1 MKIRLVND
9 LVLIKRTEGATK
21 VGMIELAPT
30 SVEELQEGTVI
41 AVGPG
46 KPYEIQVR
54 DGPDGT
60 LLRTERRHWERR
72 PMSVQVGDRV
82 VFSERGHQTIRIE
95 GNVFVT
101 LREDSICGIIE
112 PEPAPAQP
120 PADPVP
126 FADPIPDDTDVLD
139 DEDDDESNLTAGSK
153 LKREFERA

>member
-9 LVLIKRTEGATK
+9 LVLIRRTESATK
-21 VGMIELAPT
+21 VGSIELAPT

-46 KPYEIQVR
+46 KPTEVQVR

-72 PMSVQVGDRV
+72 PMSVAVGDRV
-82 VFSERGHQTIRIE
+82 VFSERGHQTVRIE

-101 LREDSICGIIE
+101 LREDSLVGIVEPE
-112 PEPAPAQP
+112 PEPAAP
-120 PADPVP
+120 PVP
-126 FADPIPDDTDVLD
+126 FADPVPEADDTDAL
-139 DEDDDESNLTAGSK
+139 DEDELEDDAPAGAK
-153 LKREFERA
+153 LAREFARS